1 MAAQC
6 IVCDSPAGSRE
17 HVFPAALGGRRMNKG
32 IYCEK
37 HNGELGHHVTELL
50 KALSY
55 FNASLGVRSDHHK
68 IPKPHLIETPEGDRY
83 QLLEDS
89 IELAPPRSL
98 TETPELLGKEA
109 TLAFASIQQR
119 DQWIAQQKA
128 RGFEFKSATT
138 GPSKTEYFT
147 TPLKQRFEFGSEAF
161 RRAIA
166 YLALTHLA
174 HYFPSIAR
182 RNDLSSIIQY
192 VRGEEEVE
200 DRVWW
205 IDPTSVTVPTNDSFQ
220 SMHSVVISLSEA
232 TGKVTALVTLFGY
245 LCLGVYL
252 GTTNIDKDKSI
263 TTLIDP
269 LSEHAAPE
277 KDILKISQ
285 ESSLELPPK
294 EDSKIWL
301 SKVVSGEVDN
311 PVAQIL
317 TSHHKKHLSALVSR
331 LLPLLKSTKNK
342 DKAEQLSLIKELVD
356 EQGQRILNQLTK
368 GLELLAAESELPAN
382 VRAAFESA
390 IAEDPNSD
398 YGLANKSMH
407 YLSLAKAAVTNEII
421 RHLDE
426 DTLDEENLALLLS
439 DGPGIALVTQAV
451 TAEIIYSLPLR

>member
-1 MAAQC
+1 
-6 IVCDSPAGSRE
+6 
-17 HVFPAALGGRRMNKG
+17 MNKG

-50 KALSY
+50 KTLSY
-55 FNASLGVRSDHHK
+55 FNASLGVRSDHRK
-68 IPKPHLIETPEGDRY
+68 IPKPHLIETAEGDRY

-89 IELAPPRSL
+89 IELAPPRAL

-109 TLAFASIQQR
+109 TLAFASIPQR
-119 DQWIAQQKA
+119 DKWIAQQKA
-128 RGFEFKSATT
+128 QGFEFKSAIA
-138 GPSKTEYFT
+138 GPSKIEYFT
-147 TPLKQRFEFGSEAF
+147 TPFKQHFEFGSEAF

-174 HYFPSIAR
+174 HYFPNIVR
-182 RNDLSSIIQY
+182 RNDLSSIIRC
-192 VRGEEEVE
+192 VMGEEEVE

-205 IDPTSVTVPTNDSFQ
+205 IDPGSVTVPTNDSFQ
-220 SMHSVVISLSEA
+220 SMHSVVISLSEK
-232 TGKVTALVTLFGY
+232 TGEVTALVTLFGY

-252 GTTNIDKDKSI
+252 GTTDIDKNKSM

-277 KDILKISQ
+277 KDIFEISQ
-285 ESSLELPPK
+285 DSSLVLPSPTDGK
-294 EDSKIWL
+294 SWL
-301 SKVVSGEVDN
+301 SKVINGEVDN
-311 PVAQIL
+311 PVVKIL
-317 TSHHKKHLSALVSR
+317 NTHFERHFNALANR
-331 LLPLLKSTKNK
+331 LLPLLISTKDK
-342 DKAEQLSLIKELVD
+342 DKDDQLNLVKGLVD
-356 EQGQRILNQLTK
+356 EQGQRILNQLSK
-368 GLELLAAESELPAN
+368 GLNLISSGAELPAN

-390 IAEDPNSD
+390 IEEDPSSD

-426 DTLDEENLALLLS
+426 DTLDKENLILLLA

-451 TAEIIYSLPLR
+451 TAEIINSAPLR